1 MNFFAGIFHNIV
13 KWWNVKVWSRIRINN
28 NTTGE
33 GRAQRLDVEGN
44 PITEEEYRAAKKEGR
59 PAEAKKEEAQGS
71 GMHMDRTDALEILNR
86 INREKD
92 EARLQE
98 IEEGK
103 KLRGE
108 QSTSKEDED
117 AKIASIL
124 NAGRADVNRFIEEG
138 RSRAAEA
145 AQEESAPAPA
155 SGGGPSEEELLRAQ
169 EIIDR
174 LNREAAEDEAK
185 KQAEIDAAKAAA
197 GV

>member
-59 PAEAKKEEAQGS
+59 PAEAKKDEEQGS
-71 GMHMDRTDALEILNR
+71 GMHMDRADALEILNR

-108 QSTSKEDED
+108 QSTSKEDEV
-117 AKIASIL
+117 AKVASIL

-138 RSRAAEA
+138 RSRAA
-145 AQEESAPAPA
+145 AQEESAPA